1 MSPQADTREVSIL
14 CDAADN
20 ALFLQSGTITESLG
34 ELFEFSLNLWSL
46 LPELDLAYVVGKPLT
61 VKVQDS
67 ENTRYFHGVV
77 CEMAALM
84 QLNSI
89 CYYRAVVRPTL
100 WTLGQSSGCR
110 SFENMSVHEIVQEC
124 LLDGKVEIGK
134 VAVSKVRFDHCV
146 QYRETDLHFVSRMME
161 RHGLYYFFE
170 HSEKKHTMRVAAN
183 VGDHDDRGAIE
194 FVDYVDGNANPSQ
207 TYLVESW
214 EAATRLR
221 SSSYN
226 VAGSENLTRKGVFAD
241 DKTRFKVKGAE
252 DLAIADFEAVDEIRE
267 PFLDEL
273 SRVRMEAIDATAEE
287 YQGTTRD
294 LMLGSGMLFTLE
306 RHPRA
311 DQCKEYLVV
320 AATHHLEAPP
330 PPHDAGDDYTVWC
343 DFNTTFTAID
353 AETPYRPQIRHA
365 KPRVAGPQLA
375 TVSEETDEYGRVKVD
390 FQWGGSNSRELVSF
404 WTRVSQNWAGN
415 QWGGMFLPHVGQE
428 VIVEFVDGDPDQPL
442 ITGRVYNKESMP
454 PLSLPANKHKS
465 IIRDHGSNELMMDG
479 TDGSQQIRLY
489 CPNHESEIWLG
500 RSIELKSLSD
510 HRNVFGGDWLTEISG
525 DRSTEIQGGESKT
538 IMKDVVENIIGN
550 MKTKVGADVAQQ
562 KLGAFHETIAGLT
575 SKFIGGTK
583 KETVVGLEVKK
594 LIGGKNEKV
603 EGPTHKDG
611 TSIVETY
618 KEAKKT
624 IQGHYTKKAKETYTE
639 VEKTIK
645 QKANDYLIGAK
656 MLKQDV
662 EKALEVKANDYKIGV
677 EMLKQDVK
685 KSYELKAKK
694 AKHAIVGAA
703 LLAAS
708 KFSVNDGNLDVK
720 K

>member
-1 MSPQADTREVSIL
+1 
-14 CDAADN
+14 
-20 ALFLQSGTITESLG
+20 
-34 ELFEFSLNLWSL
+34 
-46 LPELDLAYVVGKPLT
+46 
-61 VKVQDS
+61 
-67 ENTRYFHGVV
+67 
-77 CEMAALM
+77 
-84 QLNSI
+84 
-89 CYYRAVVRPTL
+89 
-100 WTLGQSSGCR
+100 
-110 SFENMSVHEIVQEC
+110 
-124 LLDGKVEIGK
+124 
-134 VAVSKVRFDHCV
+134 
-146 QYRETDLHFVSRMME
+146 
-161 RHGLYYFFE
+161 
-170 HSEKKHTMRVAAN
+170 
-183 VGDHDDRGAIE
+183 
-194 FVDYVDGNANPSQ
+194 
-207 TYLVESW
+207 
-214 EAATRLR
+214 
-221 SSSYN
+221 
-226 VAGSENLTRKGVFAD
+226 
-241 DKTRFKVKGAE
+241 
-252 DLAIADFEAVDEIRE
+252 
-267 PFLDEL
+267 
-273 SRVRMEAIDATAEE
+273 
-287 YQGTTRD
+287 
-294 LMLGSGMLFTLE
+294 
-306 RHPRA
+306 
-311 DQCKEYLVV
+311 
-320 AATHHLEAPP
+320 
-330 PPHDAGDDYTVWC
+330 
-343 DFNTTFTAID
+343 
-353 AETPYRPQIRHA
+353 
-365 KPRVAGPQLA
+365 
-375 TVSEETDEYGRVKVD
+375 
-390 FQWGGSNSRELVSF
+390 
-404 WTRVSQNWAGN
+404 
-415 QWGGMFLPHVGQE
+415 MFLPHVGQE

-594 LIGGKNEKV
+594 LIGGKNETV

-624 IQGHYTKKAKETYTE
+624 IQGHYTKKAQETYTE

-662 EKALEVKANDYKIGV
+662 EKALEVKATDYKIGV

-685 KSYELKAKK
+685 KSYELKANK